1 MAIGDTT
8 ILAPVG
14 KPQVSV
20 GRIRED
26 SMQDVA
32 AMVLAGGRNEGFG
45 VLTMNRAKSALP
57 YAGHYRLVDFPLS
70 SLADSGV
77 QRVGLIIQY
86 LPSSLLDHVGT
97 GKAWDYDGVHRRLK
111 IMPPF
116 VGVGD
121 TEWFLGSA
129 DALRRNLGFV
139 RPDKERDVIIC
150 SGEHVCSIDYSE
162 IIDFHR
168 ERNADVTIV
177 ARRVSP
183 DVDSKRFGRLEF
195 DPETGKVRRFV
206 EKPDEPFS
214 DWISTGV
221 YVFRREVL
229 EQALMEGDPPPNN
242 LPRDVVEP
250 VSKQG
255 RTFAYVFDGVWEY
268 LEDLG
273 AYYRRHQV
281 LLRGEDAAPVWDVRT
296 NMLDRG
302 LGSRSPAFIG
312 PSGEVVDSIVSLGC
326 EIHGQVIN
334 SVLAP
339 GVYVGPDA
347 EVRDSILLHDSR
359 VEPGASIARCI
370 GDKDIVFGGGC
381 RIGIERI
388 SAQDNPMLPAS
399 AQDLAVIGKAARI
412 GAGVE
417 LPVGVQVFPGA
428 PIEAGDPELVA
439 GELNLGASKRS
450 EVASW

>member
-1 MAIGDTT
+1 
-8 ILAPVG
+8 
-14 KPQVSV
+14 
-20 GRIRED
+20 
-26 SMQDVA
+26 MQDVA

-57 YAGHYRLVDFPLS
+57 YAGHYRLVDFALS

-97 GKAWDYDGVHRRLK
+97 GRAWDFDGMQRRLK

-116 VGVGD
+116 VGVRD
-121 TEWFLGSA
+121 TEWFIGSA
-129 DALRRNLGFV
+129 DALRRNLRFV
-139 RPDKERDVIIC
+139 RPDKERDVIVC
-150 SGEHVCSIDYSE
+150 SGEHVCSIDYSK

-168 ERNADVTIV
+168 ERNADLTIV
-177 ARRVSP
+177 TRKVST
-183 DVDSKRFGRLEF
+183 DVDSKRLGRLEF
-195 DPETGKVRRFV
+195 DAETGKARRFV
-206 EKPDEPFS
+206 EKPQGQFS
-214 DWISTGV
+214 DWISIGV
-221 YVFRREVL
+221 YVFRREIL
-229 EQALMEGDPPPNN
+229 EQALTGAEPLPNN
-242 LPRDVVEP
+242 LAKEIVEA
-250 VSKQG
+250 VARQG

-273 AYYRRHQV
+273 AYYRRHQS
-281 LLRGEDAAPVWDVRT
+281 LLRGEGPAPVWEVRT

-302 LGSRSPAFIG
+302 LGSRAPAYFG
-312 PSGEVVDSIVSLGC
+312 PSGEAADSIVSAGC
-326 EIHGQVIN
+326 EIHGHVVN

-359 VEPGASIARCI
+359 VEPGASIVRCV

-381 RIGIERI
+381 RIGVEGNNTEGN
-388 SAQDNPMLPAS
+388 SMLPAS
-399 AQDLAVIGKAARI
+399 AQGLAVIGKAARI
-412 GAGVE
+412 GAGVA
-417 LPVGVQVFPGA
+417 LPVGTQVFPA
-428 PIEAGDPELVA
+428 ASIEPGDPALA
-439 GELNLGASKRS
+439 DGELNLGLTKRT